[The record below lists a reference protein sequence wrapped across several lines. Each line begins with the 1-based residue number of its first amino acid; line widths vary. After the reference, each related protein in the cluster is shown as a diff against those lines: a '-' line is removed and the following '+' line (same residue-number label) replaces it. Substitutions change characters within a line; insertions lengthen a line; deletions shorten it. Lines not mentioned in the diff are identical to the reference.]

1 MAETIRIAVL
11 ASGGG
16 SNFQAL
22 VDRFNRADVSG
33 REVVGV
39 IASRAGVGVLDRAR
53 RAGVAAAVAPPATDE
68 PVAKAGGAAADD
80 GATFLLRTL
89 AEWRSDIVVLA
100 GYTKL
105 VPERVVGAYW
115 GRIVNIHPALLP
127 SFGGRGM
134 YGARVHREV
143 VDAGVRITGATVH
156 FVDEAYD
163 RGPILCQ
170 WPVPVLAGD
179 TPPAVAARVLKVEH
193 RLLPAAV
200 EALASGRV
208 RLDREGRVR
217 WSGEWFE
224 AEKFLNREG

>member
-1 MAETIRIAVL
+1 MAETVRIAVL

-16 SNFQAL
+16 SNLQAL
-22 VDRFNRADVSG
+22 VDRFNRTDVSG

-39 IASRAGVGVLDRAR
+39 IASRAGVGVLDRAS
-53 RAGVAAAVAPPATDE
+53 RAGLAAAVTPTATDD
-68 PVAKAGGAAADD
+68 PVTEGGGTVADD
-80 GATFLLRTL
+80 GATFLLGTL
-89 AEWRSDIVVLA
+89 AEWRTEIVVLA
-100 GYTKL
+100 GYMKL
-105 VPERVVGAYW
+105 VPERVVRAYW
-115 GRIVNIHPALLP
+115 GRILNIHPALLP

-134 YGARVHREV
+134 YGARVHRAV

-170 WPVPVLAGD
+170 WPVPVFAGD
-179 TPPAVAARVLKVEH
+179 TPAAVAARVLKVEH

-217 WSGEWFE
+217 WSREWFE
-224 AEKFLNREG
+224 AETFLNREG

>member
-1 MAETIRIAVL
+1 MSEPTRIAVL

-22 VDRFNRADVSG
+22 VDRFNRPEAAG

-39 IASRAGVGVLDRAR
+39 IASRVGAGVSGRAQ
-53 RAGVAAAVAPPATDE
+53 RAGVASAVLPAGADEDGVAA
-68 PVAKAGGAAADD
+68 
-80 GATFLLRTL
+80 FILRRL
-89 AEWRSDIVVLA
+89 EAWRSDIVVLA
-100 GYTKL
+100 GYMKL
-105 VPERVVGAYW
+105 VPEPVVRAHR
-115 GRIVNIHPALLP
+115 GRILNIHPALLP
-127 SFGGRGM
+127 SFGGQGM
-134 YGARVHREV
+134 YGARVHRAV
-143 VDAGVRITGATVH
+143 LASGARVTGATVH
-156 FVDEAYD
+156 FVDEVYD

-179 TPPAVAARVLKVEH
+179 TPAAVAARVLEVEH

-208 RLDREGRVR
+208 GLDPEGRVR

-224 AEKFLNREG
+224 SEKFFNLEG

>member
-1 MAETIRIAVL
+1 MAETIRIAAL

-80 GATFLLRTL
+80 EATFLLRTL

-134 YGARVHREV
+134 YGARVHRAV
-143 VDAGVRITGATVH
+143 VDAGARITGATVH

-179 TPPAVAARVLKVEH
+179 TPGAVAARVLKVEH

-208 RLDREGRVR
+208 RLDRAGRVR
-217 WSGEWFE
+217 WSREWFE
-224 AEKFLNREG
+224 AETFLNREG